1 MIPYGRQDITE
12 SDIQAVVDVLQSEFL
27 TQGPTVEKFEQRVA
41 NYCGASNA
49 LALNSSTSSL
59 HLACLA
65 LDVGPGDIVWTSP
78 ITFVASSNCALYCGA
93 EIYIV
98 DIDPITN
105 NISCDKQAKKLRT
118 AKLKGTLPK
127 VVIPVHLTG
136 QSCDM
141 EQISKLSIEYGF
153 RIIEDASHAIGGQ
166 YNGHRIGSCKYSDIC
181 VFSFHPVKIITTG
194 EGGTILTNND
204 ELAVKMKHLRS
215 HGITR
220 DPVYM
225 TNKNPSPWHYEQIA
239 QVSTIE

>member
-93 EIYIV
+93 EIDFV
-98 DIDPITN
+98 DIDPITY
-105 NISCDKQAKKLRT
+105 NICCDKLAKKLRT
-118 AKLKGTLPK
+118 AKLKGTLP
-127 VVIPVHLTG
+127 
-136 QSCDM
+136 
-141 EQISKLSIEYGF
+141 
-153 RIIEDASHAIGGQ
+153 R
-166 YNGHRIGSCKYSDIC
+166 
-181 VFSFHPVKIITTG
+181 
-194 EGGTILTNND
+194 
-204 ELAVKMKHLRS
+204 
-215 HGITR
+215 
-220 DPVYM
+220 
-225 TNKNPSPWHYEQIA
+225 
-239 QVSTIE
+239 

>member
-27 TQGPTVEKFEQRVA
+27 TQGPIIERFEQRVA

-78 ITFVASSNCALYCGA
+78 ISFVASSNCALYCGA
-93 EIYIV
+93 DIDFV
-98 DIDPITN
+98 DIDPITY
-105 NISCDKQAKKLRT
+105 NICCDKLAEKLRA

-141 EQISKLSIEYGF
+141 EKYISWAQSMVFELLRMHLMQLVDIIMDKELVHANIVTYVFLAFIRLKL
-153 RIIEDASHAIGGQ
+153 
-166 YNGHRIGSCKYSDIC
+166 
-181 VFSFHPVKIITTG
+181 
-194 EGGTILTNND
+194 L
-204 ELAVKMKHLRS
+204 L
-215 HGITR
+215 
-220 DPVYM
+220 
-225 TNKNPSPWHYEQIA
+225 
-239 QVSTIE
+239 QVRVV